1 MHLMK
6 KSFEGTLNTREKNS
20 VISNKNRV
28 STEQKMVK
36 TTHKVI
42 LLGDA
47 DVGKTAIFTRLTQN
61 KFHNNT
67 ANATVSM
74 DIGRKVFC
82 IKE

>member
-1 MHLMK
+1 M
-6 KSFEGTLNTREKNS
+6 SGP
-20 VISNKNRV
+20 VQRV
-28 STEQKMVK
+28 LK

-47 DVGKTAIFTRLTQN
+47 DVGKTAVFTRLTQGT
-61 KFHNNT
+61 FHSGR

-82 IKE
+82 VKT

>member
-1 MHLMK
+1 
-6 KSFEGTLNTREKNS
+6 
-20 VISNKNRV
+20 
-28 STEQKMVK
+28 MVK

-47 DVGKTAIFTRLTQN
+47 DVGKTAVFTRLTQN

-82 IKE
+82 IK